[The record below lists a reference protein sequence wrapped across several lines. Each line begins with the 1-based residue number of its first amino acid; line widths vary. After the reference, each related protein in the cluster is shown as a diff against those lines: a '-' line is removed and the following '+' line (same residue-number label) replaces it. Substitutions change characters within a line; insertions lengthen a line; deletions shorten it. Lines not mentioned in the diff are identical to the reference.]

1 MLKSDIKVERV
12 RPKFKKMDEFLN
24 TLSQQNRVAILNS
37 YVFYY
42 IDEDTYHP
50 FLALFKAKQLFVVS
64 SLRIIQK

>member
-1 MLKSDIKVERV
+1 
-12 RPKFKKMDEFLN
+12 MDEFLK

-50 FLALFKAKQLFVVS
+50 FLALFKGKKLFVVS
-64 SLRIIQK
+64 SLRIIRK